1 MKFKQYASD
10 IKRQILEFELQKVS
24 YFAAQSAFFMIISIF
39 PFLILLIT
47 LSGFL
52 PDGFSQ
58 SVSSIP
64 EEILPSALKDFA
76 HTLVT
81 EAREI
86 KSGTLLITVSSI
98 TAIWSSS
105 KGTLAIIRGLDKFSG
120 IESNKSWIQKR
131 IKACVFTLIIAL
143 VILISFALLVAWDWL
158 LNMILSLLNVRY
170 SAVARILS
178 YRNTFSFLLLS
189 LIFTMIYSFMPSK
202 KSSVKNNILGAVFAA
217 VGWMVV
223 SAAFS
228 IYVANFS
235 LTFYGSLT
243 TIVLFMLWLYVCL
256 WMLFIGAAINR
267 YRQQKKNKKMG

>member
-217 VGWMVV
+217 VGWMAV